1 MFWLLLC
8 QIIYE
13 MVISTSG
20 KIFFCENDMKFSH
33 LIFFQGYGV
42 FQVKKLN
49 ELDAKHTSAFCLVS
63 IACCV
68 KDPMC
73 LT

>member
-1 MFWLLLC
+1 
-8 QIIYE
+8 
-13 MVISTSG
+13 
-20 KIFFCENDMKFSH
+20 MKFSH
-33 LIFFQGYGV
+33 LIFFRGYGV

-63 IACCV
+63 IACCL